1 MRPEGKTGATEA
13 GAAEAEER
21 TSAGATGLRCTTTVF
36 GCTTKGTNKATIAG
50 VTDAYVY
57 DDVGHAVRWMPEAL
71 VTPSPSDDLSAAF
84 RCGTPQ
90 LVPHPLPPIPLPLSP
105 KPAFNNQQ
113 LPKMWRARS
122 LGPDVSRHGARWQ
135 GRALYWR

>member
-50 VTDAYVY
+50 VATIVADRSCSSLPW
-57 DDVGHAVRWMPEAL
+57 VRHFWL
-71 VTPSPSDDLSAAF
+71 V
-84 RCGTPQ
+84 R
-90 LVPHPLPPIPLPLSP
+90 
-105 KPAFNNQQ
+105 
-113 LPKMWRARS
+113 
-122 LGPDVSRHGARWQ
+122 
-135 GRALYWR
+135 